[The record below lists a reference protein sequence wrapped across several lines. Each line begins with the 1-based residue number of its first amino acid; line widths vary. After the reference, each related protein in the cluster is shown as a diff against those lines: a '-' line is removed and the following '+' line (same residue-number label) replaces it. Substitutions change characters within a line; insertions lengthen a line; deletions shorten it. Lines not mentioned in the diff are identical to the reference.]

1 MLGFKGVRFQSPSST
16 TQALHHALTKR
27 IGSTQCVQ
35 RLVTTYRAAPFHGH
49 ALWLELSRDPA
60 RLPSLVPSAPDF
72 SLHPCRITTTSST
85 HHRGTCQTLP
95 SLPCSGFSPVRHI
108 QGCPSYLGARFDV
121 AQHHLIRATAPPVP
135 KSRRAATCEGVEAGN
150 HTPQRSSYAAP
161 ALLEARGF
169 RQCPR
174 VRLTTVEA
182 PFPGGVELGGAQ
194 SGVTVC
200 VCGGW
205 RPPQQT
211 HPGVCGVASP
221 LFA

>member
-1 MLGFKGVRFQSPSST
+1 VRFQSPSST

-27 IGSTQCVQ
+27 TGSTQCVQ
-35 RLVTTYRAAPFHGH
+35 RLVTTYRAAPFHGY
-49 ALWLELSRDPA
+49 ALWLELYRDPG
-60 RLPSLVPSAPDF
+60 RLPPLVPDLPGFPSD
-72 SLHPCRITTTSST
+72 PCRITAASST
-85 HHRGTCQTLP
+85 HHRGTRLTLP
-95 SLPCSGFSPVRHI
+95 SQPCVGFSPVRHI
-108 QGCPSYLGARFDV
+108 QGWRGYPRARFDV
-121 AQHHLIRATAPPVP
+121 AQHRFFALRPRWFP
-135 KSRRAATCEGVEAGN
+135 KRGQRAATCEGVEVGN

-161 ALLEARGF
+161 ALLEACGS

-174 VRLTTVEA
+174 TCLATVEA
-182 PFPGGVELGGAQ
+182 GFPAGVDPGGARI
-194 SGVTVC
+194 GVTVC